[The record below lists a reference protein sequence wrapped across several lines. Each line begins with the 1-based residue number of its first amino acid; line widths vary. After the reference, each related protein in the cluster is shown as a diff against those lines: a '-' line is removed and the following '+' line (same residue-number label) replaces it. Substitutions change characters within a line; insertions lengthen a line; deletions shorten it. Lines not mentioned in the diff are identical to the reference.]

1 MEHTIP
7 LARLGNLASGISI
20 GKCLYIFRSYHKCPI
35 QKLNIP
41 LTFALYMIY
50 LKYIMLYYHNAFLSS
65 VNAIRHGLSVS
76 VLPNLRASRF
86 LKKAKN
92 GLRLKM
98 KNKATYGNS
107 QDYKMLHF
115 SLIYFFRSEI
125 TPKEIAY

>member
-1 MEHTIP
+1 
-7 LARLGNLASGISI
+7 
-20 GKCLYIFRSYHKCPI
+20 
-35 QKLNIP
+35 
-41 LTFALYMIY
+41 MIY
-50 LKYIMLYYHNAFLSS
+50 LKYIMLYYHNSFLSS

-115 SLIYFFRSEI
+115 SLIYFFSQRDYPKRNCLLTLTATGFYADNRYI
-125 TPKEIAY
+125 PNVTPSVTFLTRIFMKAEGEN